1 MAFRYDGS
9 GIHERYVAARRLTE
23 EARET
28 WARAISEHLG
38 PGPLGRVLD
47 VGCGTGR
54 FSRLLRDVLS
64 ASVYAVD
71 PSADMLGQAP
81 RPDGVWLVRAAA
93 EALPL
98 KGGSIDAVFAAMV
111 YHHIADKEAALGEC
125 GRVLA
130 PDGLVL
136 LCTPTRETLESYLWI
151 RFFPTA
157 LGVDR
162 ARMPGRVDLV
172 ETVCRGLFDFERR
185 STMHRPFTRGLRE
198 YADRVGMR
206 AISTL
211 RLVPDDEFE
220 AGMAELRR
228 YCADRDHGETLY
240 EDFDVFLFRRASS
253 EWFSGSGG
261 ATPRPSRSSIGPG

>member
-1 MAFRYDGS
+1 MDMHPSPMAEIFRSLLPSSRCCMAVESPVSRGRSRCPHCIRLVARVEGVVGVTAGDVGARTSGPREWGDHGGSRRTIALPAAACLGPCRVALCRAGTAMAFRYDGS

-93 EALPL
+93 EALP
-98 KGGSIDAVFAAMV
+98 
-111 YHHIADKEAALGEC
+111 
-125 GRVLA
+125 
-130 PDGLVL
+130 
-136 LCTPTRETLESYLWI
+136 
-151 RFFPTA
+151 
-157 LGVDR
+157 
-162 ARMPGRVDLV
+162 
-172 ETVCRGLFDFERR
+172 
-185 STMHRPFTRGLRE
+185 
-198 YADRVGMR
+198 
-206 AISTL
+206 
-211 RLVPDDEFE
+211 
-220 AGMAELRR
+220 
-228 YCADRDHGETLY
+228 
-240 EDFDVFLFRRASS
+240 
-253 EWFSGSGG
+253 
-261 ATPRPSRSSIGPG
+261 